1 MAIWSNSK
9 WSNSRNGNL
18 RYSVNRENA
27 SGYYFGPTRG
37 LSSPKNSRRGCLC
50 LNEDIYHVKC
60 CNGALMEQGIG
71 NIQEPAQF
79 ATRGAFS
86 NGFNNGFD
94 IGTPV

>member
-1 MAIWSNSK
+1 MAIWSSSK

-18 RYSVNRENA
+18 RYSVNRMNN

-71 NIQEPAQF
+71 NIQGFVPIVQP
-79 ATRGAFS
+79 GPAFS
-86 NGFNNGFD
+86 SGFSSGFD
-94 IGTPV
+94 IT